1 MSSVIKQNKKIKII
15 TRTATLV
22 KTNSFPYECLLLL
35 DVGLGNAKI
44 GPVFISRLLLHRRS
58 FGSIGVW
65 DLMDGVIIEG
75 TVDIVKR
82 PLSISL
88 WLRLFIKGCFMTSI
102 KVGLSLG
109 FFFNSR

>member
-1 MSSVIKQNKKIKII
+1 MSSVIQQNKKIKII

-82 PLSISL
+82 PLSLSYI
-88 WLRLFIKGCFMTSI
+88 RLFIKGCFMTSI